1 MHNFTFRNLTAIFAL
16 LFLAT
21 GTVAQED
28 TGWHLKDPGADNVN
42 GTGVEKLYNTTL
54 KGKESQTVIVAIID
68 SGVDMYHEDLNENIW
83 INEDEIPDNGI
94 DDDQNGYVDD
104 INGWNFIG
112 GADGRNVTNET
123 LEVTRLYGKYSDYFA
138 EKDTEKLSKK
148 DQKLYDQYLEYKET
162 VEGKR
167 TQSEG
172 ALSSVEVNE
181 KVLLDA
187 IDAFDKEYPNKK
199 LTKEF
204 LESFDGGDDEQMR
217 IVQSIFSQ
225 ISQFGIDIETT
236 AQIREEIS
244 AGYAEAKK
252 HYQNDLEYM
261 YNPDFDSRVIVGD
274 NYSDSYEMY
283 YGNNDVQGEF
293 NFHGTHVAG
302 IVGAVRGNDKGV
314 QGIVQNVRLM
324 IIRTVPDGDERDK
337 DVANAIRYAVD
348 NGASVI
354 NMSFGKGQSWDKR
367 AVDKAVKHAMKNDVL
382 LVHAAGNEATDND
395 AFDHYPTPTFEKKG
409 LFSKKYADNWIE
421 VGALAPDP
429 GEGAVASFSNY
440 GGESVDLFAPG
451 VQVNST
457 APGSTY
463 RPASGTSMAAPVVAG
478 VAALIRSYYPTLT
491 AKQVKSIL
499 TSTTIPVKNKVKQPG
514 TGEIVAMS
522 ELCNTGGMIS
532 AEKAFKAAAGVKG
545 KKKVKTNAQSTAK
558 A

>member
-1 MHNFTFRNLTAIFAL
+1 MNHFTFRNLVAL
-16 LFLAT
+16 LSFSFFITL
-21 GTVAQED
+21 VSAQED
-28 TGWHLKDPGADNVN
+28 TGWHLKDPNADGVN
-42 GTGVEKLYNTTL
+42 GTGVEKIYKTMT
-54 KGKESQTVIVAIID
+54 KDKTSHTVVVAIID

-83 INEDEIPDNGI
+83 INEDEIPDNNI
-94 DDDQNGYVDD
+94 DDDKNGYVDD

-112 GADGRNVTNET
+112 GPNGKNVNTET
-123 LEVTRLYGKYSDYFA
+123 LEVTRLYGKYKDYFA
-138 EKDTEKLSKK
+138 DKDTDKLKKK
-148 DQKLYDQYLEYKET
+148 DQKLYDEYLGYKEV
-162 VEGKR
+162 VEKHR
-167 TQSEG
+167 SQAEG
-172 ALSSVEVNE
+172 AMSSIADNE
-181 KVLLDA
+181 QMLLDA
-187 IDAFDKEYPNKK
+187 LAAFDKKYPNKK

-204 LESFDGGDDEQMR
+204 MASFDAGEDEQMQT
-217 IVQSIFSQ
+217 VKHIFEQ
-225 ISQFGIDIETT
+225 VGQFGMEIEAISEIETE
-236 AQIREEIS
+236 IRD
-244 AGYAEAKK
+244 GYAEAKNDFE
-252 HYQNDLEYM
+252 NDLKYT
-261 YNPDFDSRVIVGD
+261 YNPDFDSREIVGD
-274 NYSDSYEMY
+274 DYSDSYEMY

-302 IVGAVRGNDKGV
+302 IVGAVRDNEMGV
-314 QGIVQNVRLM
+314 RGIVQNVRLM

-382 LVHAAGNEATDND
+382 LVHAAGNEAADND
-395 AFDHYPTPTFEKKG
+395 ASDHYPTPTFEKRG

-421 VGALAPDP
+421 VGAIAPDP
-429 GEGAVASFSNY
+429 GEGAIASFSNY

-457 APGSTY
+457 APDNTY
-463 RPASGTSMAAPVVAG
+463 RPASGTSMASPVVAG

-491 AKQVKSIL
+491 ATQVKEVLKS
-499 TSTTIPVKNKVKQPG
+499 STVPITYKVKQPG
-514 TGEIVAMS
+514 TGEVVAMS

-545 KKKVKTNAQSTAK
+545 KKKIKTKPVQSAK